1 VTTASTTPPEGA
13 AALKPLLAIAAAFAL
28 LVQLLA
34 PALANAADYQLGAM
48 DKLHVRVAEW
58 RTAEGAVRDWSSL
71 SGDYTVG
78 PAGNIS
84 LPFIGELPATGKTT
98 AELATEI
105 GDQLQQ
111 KFGLLDRP
119 DASVELA
126 EFRPFFISGDV
137 EAPGR
142 YPYVPG
148 LTVLKAVS
156 LAGGLRRSAD
166 AGQRF
171 ARDFINA
178 RGNYDVL
185 VAQRNGLAARR
196 ARLIAE
202 ADGKAEIDFPKE
214 LQETEPGKKLIADE
228 TAFKEARAKRLSV
241 QLAALDDLKELLS
254 GEVES
259 LEKKIAT
266 QNRQID
272 LSKQE
277 LETIGSLAEQ
287 GLVVKQRIL
296 NLEQQTADLE
306 GKVLDMETASLRA
319 KQDISKAEQD
329 STNLQ
334 SDRDTEIAQDR
345 QQAEADIQELDLK
358 IAMYRDLM
366 GEVMAKDPQAALSS
380 SGAEGTA
387 PTVSYSIVREQDGKA
402 TEIAADEGTEVLPGD
417 VVKAGVVVAPAD

>member
-1 VTTASTTPPEGA
+1 VAV
-13 AALKPLLAIAAAFAL
+13 FAL
-28 LVQLLA
+28 LLQVLA
-34 PALANAADYQLGAM
+34 PSLAGAADYQLGAM
-48 DKLHVRVAEW
+48 DKLRIRVAEW

-71 SGDYTVG
+71 SGDYTIG
-78 PAGNIS
+78 PAGSVS

-98 AELATEI
+98 SELATEI

-111 KFGLLDRP
+111 RFGLLDRP

-137 EAPGR
+137 ETPGS

-185 VAQRNGLAARR
+185 VAERNGIAARR
-196 ARLIAE
+196 ARLTAE
-202 ADGKAEIDFPKE
+202 ADGKAEIDFPSE
-214 LQETEPGKKLIADE
+214 LQETAAGKKLIADE
-228 TAFKEARAKRLSV
+228 TAFKTAREERLAV
-241 QLAALDDLKELLS
+241 QLAALDDLKKLLS
-254 GEVES
+254 SEVES

-277 LETIGSLAEQ
+277 LESIGTLAEQ

-296 NLEQQTADLE
+296 TLERQTADLE

-319 KQDISKAEQD
+319 KQDISRAEQD
-329 STNLQ
+329 ASNLR
-334 SDRDTEIAQDR
+334 SDRETEIARDR
-345 QQAEADIQELDLK
+345 QRAEADIQQLELK

-366 GEVMAKDPQAALSS
+366 AESMARDPQAALSS
-380 SGAEGTA
+380 GGMGAAAE
-387 PTVSYSIVREQDGKA
+387 VSYSIVREVDGEA
-402 TEIAADEGTEVLPGD
+402 TEIAADEGTAVLPGD
-417 VVKAGVVVAPAD
+417 VVKAALVISPVD